1 MSRTNLIKS
10 IQKSANKA
18 LQEKKVF
25 NFNRDTD
32 FIIKNPLPKEI
43 DILKIIALLKNNLP
57 SDCFQG
63 TRNVYFGQFEKL
75 KKRKLTALHHEGN
88 IYIDNNVKS
97 EKDLL
102 DDLIHEF
109 AHRFEENNAEKLYED
124 GIITNEFL
132 GKRNRLF
139 DLLKQEVDFELSYFD
154 FLNTE
159 YDQEFDK
166 MLYQKI
172 GYKLIRNVAPTLFI
186 RPYAAT
192 SLREYF
198 ATGFEDYFLNG
209 GLQLKQVSPLL
220 YDKIRVIDKREAF
233 KPQWGIEDE
242 RNKNFKKE
250 KR

>member
-1 MSRTNLIKS
+1 MSRTNLIKT

-25 NFNRDTD
+25 HFNRDID
-32 FIIKNPLPKEI
+32 FIVKNPLPKEI

-57 SDCFQG
+57 EDCFQG

-75 KKRKLTALHHEGN
+75 KKRKLTALHHEGS
-88 IYIDNNVKS
+88 IYIDNNVNS

-109 AHRFEENNAEKLYED
+109 AHRYEENNAEKLYED
-124 GIITNEFL
+124 GTITNEFL

-139 DLLKQEVDFELSYFD
+139 DLLKQEVDFELPYFD

-172 GYKLIRNVAPTLFI
+172 GYKLVKNVAPTLFI

-209 GLQLKQVSPLL
+209 GLQLKQISPLL
-220 YDKIRVIDKREAF
+220 YNKIRAIDNREMF
-233 KPQWGIEDE
+233 KPQ
-242 RNKNFKKE
+242 
-250 KR
+250 